1 VNVRTIPSWVCELSL
16 AVSESRLFGFF
27 VFDSLSAAAAA
38 CWLLFLFQS
47 YISLFFSFF
56 ALVVCRSE
64 QPGLVTHISITDRA
78 GTLVDRKV
86 GRTYLPIIVVQVHS
100 VFRFFL
106 WTLFS
111 SSSFAFHFFYLSR
124 NSLSLLGPSILIFC
138 FIR

>member
-1 VNVRTIPSWVCELSL
+1 MCVLYRLGCVNCPWRFPSRGFFL
-16 AVSESRLFGFF
+16 FF
-27 VFDSLSAAAAA
+27 VF
-38 CWLLFLFQS
+38 LFLTLS
-47 YISLFFSFF
+47 LCCMLVTISVSELYFSFF
-56 ALVVCRSE
+56 FPLLRLVVCRSE

-106 WTLFS
+106 VDFFFS

-124 NSLSLLGPSILIFC
+124 NSLSLHWGFHPHFLFY
-138 FIR
+138 

>member
-1 VNVRTIPSWVCELSL
+1 MCVLYRLGCVNCPWRFPSRGFLVFLFLTLSL
-16 AVSESRLFGFF
+16 
-27 VFDSLSAAAAA
+27 
-38 CWLLFLFQS
+38 LLLLHAGYYFCFRVIFLF
-47 YISLFFSFF
+47 FFSLLR
-56 ALVVCRSE
+56 LVVCRSE

-106 WTLFS
+106 WTFLF